1 MASGRAVWW
10 ALARCELYTAAR
22 GIPDRRAARRS
33 ACSTPTAWRG
43 GSADSGDPGTDASGV
58 KAFDADDSALYM
70 LDRPVVEGRANIT
83 EWLRRTTERYEW
95 VVQLVHSGIV
105 RLDGDR
111 AFARWQITET
121 QLINDGS
128 RRLIVGRYEDTMQ
141 RFPEGW
147 KFVQRKF
154 TARYMGPFDMSAD
167 SLPDSPPLFPLWR

>member
-1 MASGRAVWW
+1 MDLQQIADELAIRNLAAS
-10 ALARCELYTAAR
+10 Y
-22 GIPDRRAARRS
+22 
-33 ACSTPTAWRG
+33 
-43 GSADSGDPGTDASGV
+43 TDALNRG
-58 KAFDADDSALYM
+58 AIEEAMETYADDSALYM

-95 VVQLVHSGIV
+95 VVQLVHSGVV